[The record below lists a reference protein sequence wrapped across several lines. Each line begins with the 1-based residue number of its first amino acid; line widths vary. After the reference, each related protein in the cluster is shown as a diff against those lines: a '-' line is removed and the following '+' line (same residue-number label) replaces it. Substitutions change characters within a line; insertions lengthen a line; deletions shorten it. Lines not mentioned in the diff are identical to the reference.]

1 METIRQ
7 ILTKKG
13 NQVFSVTPE
22 TTVYDTLKL
31 MADKNIGAVLV
42 LDEGKLVGIMSERD
56 YARKVILHG
65 KFSKEIPVGKGEYG
79 TVGDCWDRYYM
90 RILEMEESL
99 KIVEQAIDQI
109 PDGDVSSAIP
119 KRVKPPAGQIYSR
132 VENPRGELG
141 YFIISDGSVNP
152 TRVKVRAPSFVNM
165 GVFGELCKGH
175 MIADVVAILGSID
188 IVLGEID
195 R

>member
-65 KFSKEIPVGKGEYG
+65 KFSKEIPVKEIMSTNVIYIDPDQ
-79 TVGDCWDRYYM
+79 TIKNTKVVMIQKRIRHLPVMEDDKLVGIISIGDVVNAV
-90 RILEMEESL
+90 LEENIFM
-99 KIVEQAIDQI
+99 IDQLYTYI
-109 PDGDVSSAIP
+109 KGVPETGD
-119 KRVKPPAGQIYSR
+119 
-132 VENPRGELG
+132 
-141 YFIISDGSVNP
+141 
-152 TRVKVRAPSFVNM
+152 
-165 GVFGELCKGH
+165 
-175 MIADVVAILGSID
+175 
-188 IVLGEID
+188 
-195 R
+195 

>member
-42 LDEGKLVGIMSERD
+42 IDEGKLVGIMSERD

-65 KFSKEIPVGKGEYG
+65 KFSKEIPVKEIMSANVIFIDPDQTIKNTKAIMIQKRIRHLPVMEDGKL
-79 TVGDCWDRYYM
+79 VGIISIGDVVNAV
-90 RILEMEESL
+90 LEENTFM
-99 KIVEQAIDQI
+99 IDQLYTYIKGI
-109 PDGDVSSAIP
+109 PETGD
-119 KRVKPPAGQIYSR
+119 
-132 VENPRGELG
+132 
-141 YFIISDGSVNP
+141 
-152 TRVKVRAPSFVNM
+152 
-165 GVFGELCKGH
+165 
-175 MIADVVAILGSID
+175 
-188 IVLGEID
+188 
-195 R
+195 